1 MSHAEKTDRL
11 VTVVVYVPA
20 YHSESA
26 ERVVLL
32 NRLAVTWN
40 LTTGDLEELSAGR
53 YYLHPI
59 TLLLEP
65 EMRVCFIC
73 DLHDPN
79 RDYSYVDPS
88 STALHVPHYI

>member
-1 MSHAEKTDRL
+1 MSHAEKIDSA

-26 ERVVLL
+26 ERVALL
-32 NRLAVTWN
+32 NRFAVTWS
-40 LTTGDLEELSAGR
+40 LTPGDLEELSAGR

-79 RDYSYVDPS
+79 CDYTYVDPT
-88 STALHVPHYI
+88 STA